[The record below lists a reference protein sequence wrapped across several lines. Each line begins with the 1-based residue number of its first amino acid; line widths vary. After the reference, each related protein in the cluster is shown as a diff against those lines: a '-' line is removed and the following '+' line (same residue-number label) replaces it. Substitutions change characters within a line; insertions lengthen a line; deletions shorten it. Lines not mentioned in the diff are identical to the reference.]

1 MRELLQNCMLGPQQ
15 QPIIRDYRAPTNLD
29 MVCSRAW
36 WAYASRTSC
45 SGELFLAAFHRGM
58 PPIGLAHSEFW
69 EYTEFCQA
77 ERTTRLQKWL
87 RPWSDSFSLYL
98 YHVGHFNVMLN
109 ALTRLI
115 TVLLIAGG
123 VRHIC
128 NKPIYT
134 GVMGITA
141 PLVIRIIW
149 ISSPTRA
156 SSFGSQMALHIT
168 THTFIIQP
176 HVARFEC
183 GRNTHPPPLA
193 ACCLIPVY
201 PHLIGCNLH
210 ACTTCHCTHA

>member
-1 MRELLQNCMLGPQQ
+1 
-15 QPIIRDYRAPTNLD
+15 
-29 MVCSRAW
+29 
-36 WAYASRTSC
+36 
-45 SGELFLAAFHRGM
+45 
-58 PPIGLAHSEFW
+58 
-69 EYTEFCQA
+69 
-77 ERTTRLQKWL
+77 
-87 RPWSDSFSLYL
+87 
-98 YHVGHFNVMLN
+98 MLN

-128 NKPIYT
+128 NKLIYT

-156 SSFGSQMALHIT
+156 SSFGSQRALHIT
-168 THTFIIQP
+168 THTVIIQP

-210 ACTTCHCTHA
+210 ACTTCKKKKTAGGREPTPLVHLEEPAHRDRPITHVQECCVPDGGR